1 MMKLILFLSA
11 LLQGFISFLSNMGEM
26 GAVTTARKVQ
36 GYSDISE
43 AALGQVSIIR
53 AVANLDIE
61 RHPATGQMNVYVH
74 ELAAIADYVPG
85 TGVALSA
92 DSSAYVNLNNLK
104 EKAVNELLDGYTVE
118 SAPMDFAQK
127 RFEAGVLKIGEQI
140 DTDALTALEAGGT
153 EFVAAGGAKP
163 TSATIYS
170 DILNLK
176 KELDDAKAPR
186 TNRSLIVTPEMEALL
201 LNTDSKVYLN
211 TERGLGIMQ
220 EGFVGRIAGF
230 DVYSTVLL
238 PSGTN
243 MIAMQ
248 QRGFAYGDFYTVG
261 AKIQS
266 LDASGT
272 YIGDSAVQARMA
284 YNYGAIRATLIQVN
298 NGAA

>member
-1 MMKLILFLSA
+1 MAI
-11 LLQGFISFLSNMGEM
+11 
-26 GAVTTARKVQ
+26 TTARKVQ

-43 AALGQVSIIR
+43 AALAQNSIIR
-53 AVANLDIE
+53 QVANLDIE

-74 ELAAIADYVPG
+74 NLAAIADYVPG
-85 TGVALSA
+85 TGVSLTA
-92 DSSAYVNLNNLK
+92 DSSSYVNLNNLK

-140 DTDALTALEAGGT
+140 DTDALAALVSGGT
-153 EFVAAGGAKP
+153 EFVAAAGAKP
-163 TSATIYS
+163 TAATIYS

-176 KELDDAKAPR
+176 KELDDAK
-186 TNRSLIVTPEMEALL
+186 
-201 LNTDSKVYLN
+201 VYLN
-211 TERGLGIMQ
+211 TAPGLDIMQ

-230 DVYSTVLL
+230 NVFSTVLL

-243 MIAMQ
+243 MVAMQ
-248 QRGFAYGDFYTVG
+248 ERGFAYGDFYTVG
-261 AKIQS
+261 ARIQS